1 MKEKKY
7 NKDRG
12 ITLVALVITIIILL
26 ILSGIAIAELTGNGL
41 FEKSKQAQQE
51 TLNAQ
56 EVENSILESY
66 ENIINN
72 STMLDDEK
80 IPFEES
86 LIDYWPLKEGLNN
99 EIDTS
104 SAGDLILY
112 KGNLPSSYSEENG
125 ALFNSTVLKTKENY
139 VFPDQ
144 FTLTMKVKISNE
156 QNFNGYAY
164 IWSQCLPASGYN
176 YANHTNFAGLYYH
189 QKNAICI
196 RNGIFT
202 SAGQQNTSGNFE
214 KDEWLTIIYQYDG
227 NNLNAYVNGNN
238 ITSGDYKKT
247 GFRNVSGAL
256 YIGGCSYTGTNKAGI
271 NWQYIDGY
279 VKDVAVYN
287 KAFSEEELKN
297 LIK

>member
-1 MKEKKY
+1 M
-7 NKDRG
+7 
-12 ITLVALVITIIILL
+12 
-26 ILSGIAIAELTGNGL
+26 
-41 FEKSKQAQQE
+41 
-51 TLNAQ
+51 
-56 EVENSILESY
+56 ESY

-72 STMLDDEK
+72 STILDDEK

-164 IWSQCLPASGYN
+164 IWSQCSGSSYGD
-176 YANHTNFAGLYYH
+176 HSEFAGLFYYTE
-189 QKNAICI
+189 NAICI
-196 RNGIFT
+196 RNGIFKNVT
-202 SAGQQNTSGNFE
+202 QEYTSGSFE

-247 GFRNVSGAL
+247 GFRNVNGAL
-256 YIGGCSYTGTNKAGI
+256 YIGGCPYTGTNTARI
-271 NWQYIDGY
+271 DWQYIDGY
-279 VKDVAVYN
+279 VKDVAIYN